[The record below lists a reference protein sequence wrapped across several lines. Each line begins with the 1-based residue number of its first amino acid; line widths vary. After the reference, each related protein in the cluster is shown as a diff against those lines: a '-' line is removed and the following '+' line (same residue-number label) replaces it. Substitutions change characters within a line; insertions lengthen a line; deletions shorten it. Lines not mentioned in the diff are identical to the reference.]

1 MGLLDLFLV
10 FSRLAKPTD
19 NERSSKKKS
28 SRSKSTKK
36 DKTQGLKK
44 NDLHRAS
51 TPALPRL
58 AKPKLAPIELDDSSD
73 DSSGIQGQPKEKKIL
88 SSSSSKSQARELKKK
103 KYKSYIRTQGSLVIN
118 PSSESE
124 DSDDLQ
130 KLVNK
135 KRTSPRLV
143 DQKTRVSKSNSSIP
157 KDADI
162 VSISDSSHEGTA
174 VHDSIV
180 VDSESPENSDNE
192 DQSIHKEPET
202 NRTKRNRKRRAGKK
216 RKMMRQLGRLKE
228 EKKQKLNEKAK
239 NEVIDRPAFESQEE
253 FLSNE
258 TPKIEPKIPSDH
270 ESDDSSEREFKELG
284 IVNRTINI
292 TRRSQ
297 PDNTER
303 GSEEPKQSQT
313 EHGIHADE
321 MSDPI
326 DDSLSDTSSDSSD
339 DTDELIAE
347 LAGIKNQTIEF
358 IPKTDTNSP
367 KSPQKTTS
375 PIVTALEESSS
386 DSDYP
391 EELRKATF
399 KPKVLNSSP
408 VPRHFTEQSTEN
420 TISKS
425 QEDKNS
431 NTLFSSQANSVTS
444 SSPLR
449 SSSSSPL
456 RSSSS
461 SSLNSD
467 SLDSSS
473 LLNSSSDINSSSDED
488 TSSDNLSSESD
499 SDVAELE
506 MALKN
511 KLENKSKDQS
521 QNISDTSHSDNDI
534 NDSEIVNNEMDT
546 SDYFDDSLRK
556 AAMESVLKTKSNN
569 IPTYVGRS
577 ERKEEDIIKKML
589 ARRSTTRHQLLPMA
603 AKTSNILPETKEEPK
618 NTSDLPN
625 FILQLAKG
633 DHSSKKSKSRK

>member
-10 FSRLAKPTD
+10 FSRLAKATD

-44 NDLHRAS
+44 NDLPRAS

-73 DSSGIQGQPKEKKIL
+73 DSSGIQGQPKEKKI
-88 SSSSSKSQARELKKK
+88 SSSSSISKSQARELKKK

-124 DSDDLQ
+124 DSDDNQ
-130 KLVNK
+130 KLVDK

-180 VDSESPENSDNE
+180 VDSESPENSDIE
-192 DQSIHKEPET
+192 DQSIHKELET

-239 NEVIDRPAFESQEE
+239 NEVIDPVKNQEE
-253 FLSNE
+253 SLSKE
-258 TPKIEPKIPSDH
+258 TPKIEFTMPSDH

-313 EHGIHADE
+313 EHGIQADE

-358 IPKTDTNSP
+358 IPKTDTNTP
-367 KSPQKTTS
+367 QSPQKTTS

-391 EELRKATF
+391 EELRKAKF

-408 VPRHFTEQSTEN
+408 IPRRFTKESTAN

-425 QEDKNS
+425 QEDENS
-431 NTLFSSQANSVTS
+431 NTLFAGQANSATS

-461 SSLNSD
+461 SPLNSD

-473 LLNSSSDINSSSDED
+473 LLNSSSDINSSS
-488 TSSDNLSSESD
+488 ESD
-499 SDVAELE
+499 SDAAELE

-511 KLENKSKDQS
+511 KTENKIKDQS
-521 QNISDTSHSDNDI
+521 QNLSATSHSDNDI
-534 NDSEIVNNEMDT
+534 NDSEIINTEMDT

-603 AKTSNILPETKEEPK
+603 AKTSNILPVTNEEPK

-633 DHSSKKSKSRK
+633 DHDSKKSKSRK

>member
-73 DSSGIQGQPKEKKIL
+73 DSSGRQGQPKEKKM
-88 SSSSSKSQARELKKK
+88 SSSSSISKSQARELKKK

-124 DSDDLQ
+124 DSDDNQ
-130 KLVNK
+130 KLVDK

-192 DQSIHKEPET
+192 DQLIHKELET

-239 NEVIDRPAFESQEE
+239 NEVIDPVKNQEE
-253 FLSNE
+253 SLSKE
-258 TPKIEPKIPSDH
+258 TPKIEFTMPSDH

-313 EHGIHADE
+313 EHGIQADE

-326 DDSLSDTSSDSSD
+326 DDSLSETSSDSSD

-358 IPKTDTNSP
+358 IPKTDTNTP

-391 EELRKATF
+391 EELRKAKF

-408 VPRHFTEQSTEN
+408 IPRRFTKESTAN

-425 QEDKNS
+425 QEDENS
-431 NTLFSSQANSVTS
+431 NTLFAGQANSATS

-461 SSLNSD
+461 SPLNSD

-488 TSSDNLSSESD
+488 TSSEKLSSESD
-499 SDVAELE
+499 SDAAELE

-511 KLENKSKDQS
+511 KTENKIKDQA
-521 QNISDTSHSDNDI
+521 QNLSATSHSDNDI
-534 NDSEIVNNEMDT
+534 NDSEIINTEMDT

-603 AKTSNILPETKEEPK
+603 AKTSNILPVTNEEPK

-633 DHSSKKSKSRK
+633 DHDSKKSKSRE